1 MFWPWFTIRNI
12 FCIAPKL
19 YVLIGKLEIKQYLV
33 FVQLP
38 TCVRLFVTPWTAA
51 CQASLSLTI
60 SWSLLK
66 FMFIA
71 SAMPS
76 SHLILG
82 TLFSFCP
89 QSFCASGTFPMSC
102 LGNTRYLL
110 RKIGNIKGAFHLKM
124 STVKDKN
131 CRDLVD
137 AAEKAMASHSST
149 LAWKLPWTEE
159 PGGLQSMWAH
169 RVGHDWSDL
178 SAAAAVDAEKI
189 KKRWKEYVEEL
200 YKKDLNEPDFYDG
213 VVSLPGPFWSAM
225 SSGL

>member
-1 MFWPWFTIRNI
+1 MSDSLWPHGLQHARPP
-12 FCIAPKL
+12 CPSPSPG
-19 YVLIGKLEIKQYLV
+19 V
-33 FVQLP
+33 
-38 TCVRLFVTPWTAA
+38 CSSS
-51 CQASLSLTI
+51 CSLHRQCHPAI
-60 SWSLLK
+60 S
-66 FMFIA
+66 
-71 SAMPS
+71 S
-76 SHLILG
+76 SG

-89 QSFCASGTFPMSC
+89 QFFCASGTFPMSC

-110 RKIGNIKGAFHLKM
+110 RKIGNIKGTFHLKM

-137 AAEKAMASHSST
+137 ALEKAMASHSST

-159 PGGLQSMWAH
+159 PGGLQSMWSH

-213 VVSLPGPFWSAM
+213 VVSLQGPFWSAM
-225 SSGL
+225 SSGP